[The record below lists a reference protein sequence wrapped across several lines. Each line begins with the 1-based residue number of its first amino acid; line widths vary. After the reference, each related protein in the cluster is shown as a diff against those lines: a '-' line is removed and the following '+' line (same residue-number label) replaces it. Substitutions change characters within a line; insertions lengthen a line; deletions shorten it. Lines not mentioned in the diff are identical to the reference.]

1 MPTANQPTSM
11 TTGTSSAASQPA
23 GIRLLSAAGSSRIHT
38 NPAMIN
44 AKGMRNSIEN
54 TAGRWLSTNGANQS
68 PAKKPRI
75 TVGTASD
82 RKSTRL
88 NSSHVAI
95 SYAVLCLKKKK
106 SRQPQNHYKK
116 EKSE

>member
-23 GIRLLSAAGSSRIHT
+23 GIRLLSASGSSRIHI
-38 NPAMIN
+38 NPATIN

-75 TVGTASD
+75 TVGTASM
-82 RKSTRL
+82 
-88 NSSHVAI
+88 I
-95 SYAVLCLKKKK
+95 SMDGLTTCRNRGDIKYALYTAPKIA
-106 SRQPQNHYKK
+106 SGGAENIA
-116 EKSE
+116 